1 MYTHTTHMNTLTTTP
16 ILSTDPPH
24 TYSLSRVDAEHVQPN
39 KLPLTTTLLH
49 QRRKE
54 EDTLPKAACPERW
67 VPPPLTRGILATAL
81 PVPQDSALVWWPA
94 LEDTA
99 YGCRLF
105 LDMLQWTKLTKSGR
119 IGDLNTLGMVTFPPR
134 APSGSY
140 TVTRGR
146 DVCID
151 TQTCAR

>member
-1 MYTHTTHMNTLTTTP
+1 M
-16 ILSTDPPH
+16 
-24 TYSLSRVDAEHVQPN
+24 
-39 KLPLTTTLLH
+39 
-49 QRRKE
+49 
-54 EDTLPKAACPERW
+54 
-67 VPPPLTRGILATAL
+67 PPPLTRGILATAL
-81 PVPQDSALVWWPA
+81 PVPHDSALVWWPA

-134 APSGSY
+134 APSGLY

-146 DVCID
+146 DVCIGHGHRD
-151 TQTCAR
+151 MCMVTHSTQTGYREL